1 MRAHTSRRALRARS
15 VALVL
20 TATLLVPV
28 IPTQASGWPVVDALL
43 NKTQFKAQ
51 IEAVMQYAKQIQGMA
66 KDAAHYKATYDKYQ
80 QELIKL
86 QRMVT
91 GLSMLGERDPAKR
104 DRLWNIE
111 RCGGRGFSLTSTLR
125 NVLTDSKGDIYRQ
138 QKDICAWIQV
148 TENDRYNLTIDMIS
162 EVRKETENAILKAA
176 ARRDTD
182 NRNGTVSVSDNDLLT
197 LNTQLTAVH
206 KNYEANMKA
215 YESQLSALKSA
226 QVSLADNALR
236 GERGPLGT
244 LVKTTALQGALKI
257 GK

>member
-1 MRAHTSRRALRARS
+1 MHT
-15 VALVL
+15 
-20 TATLLVPV
+20 TLLRRRLGAKTLLLGALLIGQPLVA
-28 IPTQASGWPVVDALL
+28 QAYVMPVVDGIL

-51 IEAVMQYAKQIQGMA
+51 VEAVIQYAKQVQGMA

-80 QELIKL
+80 QELVKL

-91 GLSMLGERDPAKR
+91 GLAMLGEREPAKR

-125 NVLTDSKGDIYRQ
+125 NVLTDSKGDIYKQ
-138 QKDICAWIQV
+138 QQDICAWMQV

-162 EVRKETENAILKAA
+162 QVRKETERAILEAA
-176 ARRDTD
+176 ARRDT
-182 NRNGTVSVSDNDLLT
+182 NNKNGTVSASDNDLLT
-197 LNTQLTAVH
+197 LNTQITAVH
-206 KNYEANMKA
+206 KNYEANLKA
-215 YESQLSALKSA
+215 YESQLSALRSA
-226 QVSLADNALR
+226 QTTLAESALR

-244 LVKTTALQGALKI
+244 LVKTAALQGALKI